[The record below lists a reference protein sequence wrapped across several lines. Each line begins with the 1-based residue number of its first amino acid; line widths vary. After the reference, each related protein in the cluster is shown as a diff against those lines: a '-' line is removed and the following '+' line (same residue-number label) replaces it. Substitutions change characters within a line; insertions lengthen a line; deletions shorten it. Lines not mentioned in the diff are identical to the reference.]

1 MRTLL
6 TRSIFGLLYGLII
19 SGSLLLSDIA
29 FAFIVLML
37 GTFALTEFHKLID
50 YFSVLPAGGLA
61 IVLYFDYINQ
71 INLITIQS
79 ILILV
84 LLVHLGLF
92 FFLLRGK
99 SFRFFPFFKLLISTF
114 YVAAPCY
121 VLFLSTHLNRELGSL
136 LTLSFLILVWIND
149 SAAYLIGSTF
159 GKRKLSVIISPNKTW
174 EGTIGGFALTV
185 LAGFVAYHF
194 QSQYTLWFMILIAAI
209 ISVLATLGDLIA
221 SKFKRLAEVKDSGN
235 ILPGHG
241 GIYDRLDSTLFGI
254 TYVYLILMI

>member
-1 MRTLL
+1 MRKLL
-6 TRSIFGLLYGLII
+6 TRSVFGLMYGLII

-71 INLITIQS
+71 IKPSTIEI
-79 ILILV
+79 ILILI

-99 SFRFFPFFKLLISTF
+99 SFKFFPLFKLLISTF
-114 YVAAPCY
+114 YVAAPCFL
-121 VLFLSTHLNRELGSL
+121 LFLSTDLNQKLGSL
-136 LTLSFLILVWIND
+136 LTLSFLMLVWIND

-159 GKRKLSVIISPNKTW
+159 GKRKLSVNISPNKTW
-174 EGTIGGFALTV
+174 EGTIGGFTLTV
-185 LAGFVAYHF
+185 LAGLIAYHF
-194 QSQYTLWFMILIAAI
+194 QSEYPLWFVLITAAI
-209 ISVLATLGDLIA
+209 ISGLATLGDLIA

-241 GIYDRLDSTLFGI
+241 GIYDRMDSILFSI
-254 TYVYLILMI
+254 TYVYLILMV